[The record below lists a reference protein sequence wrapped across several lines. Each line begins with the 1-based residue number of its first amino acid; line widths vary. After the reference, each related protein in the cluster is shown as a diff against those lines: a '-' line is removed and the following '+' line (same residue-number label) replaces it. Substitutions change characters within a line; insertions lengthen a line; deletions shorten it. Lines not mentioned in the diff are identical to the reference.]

1 MGRAALLRA
10 GGQTIVTGRSQLA
23 CAGSWSL
30 GGTLLPSIE
39 PSSAK
44 LVVDLRKGK
53 RDGLSLQHRDVDQ
66 GDETPEPNRIRAS
79 RQQVIGPYGS
89 STIILCTW

>member
-1 MGRAALLRA
+1 
-10 GGQTIVTGRSQLA
+10 
-23 CAGSWSL
+23 
-30 GGTLLPSIE
+30 
-39 PSSAK
+39 

-89 STIILCTW
+89 STIILCT